1 MLKLMSYMTVGA
13 LTALSIT
20 INSLA
25 IFINVCICR
34 NKLFKRNGVDY
45 FLRRN
50 FLQNIHTPQN

>member
-25 IFINVCICR
+25 IFINVFAET
-34 NKLFKRNGVDY
+34 NY
-45 FLRRN
+45 LRGTVSTI
-50 FLQNIHTPQN
+50 F